1 MRGWGGTR
9 SPLPIDSPPPP
20 LPSAPGFVQAL
31 VGGRGGEIGGVFS
44 HFSLLRL
51 KHSSALGG
59 ASLGARHVGHTLPLD
74 YSNNADVFYTHHF

>member
-1 MRGWGGTR
+1 M
-9 SPLPIDSPPPP
+9 
-20 LPSAPGFVQAL
+20 QAL